1 MTDLERLAKLEQQ
14 QEMLLEMVRENHQDL
29 KEVKESLTRWK
40 GIAGGIAIA
49 VSCLWAGVLFIAEIV
64 KR

>member
-1 MTDLERLAKLEQQ
+1 MTDIERLAKLEQQ
-14 QEMLLEMVRENHQDL
+14 QEELMRIVRENHEDL
-29 KEVKESLTRWK
+29 KEVKESLTKWK

-49 VSCLWAGVLFIAEIV
+49 VSCMWAAVIGVMEFI

>member
-14 QEMLLEMVRENHQDL
+14 QEELMRIVRENHEDL
-29 KEVKESLTRWK
+29 KEVKESLTKWK

-49 VSCLWAGVLFIAEIV
+49 VSVLWAGVLFFVELM

>member
-14 QEMLLEMVRENHQDL
+14 QEELMRIVRENHEDL
-29 KEVKESLTRWK
+29 KEVKESLTKWK
-40 GIAGGIAIA
+40 GIAGGIAIT
-49 VSCLWAGVLFIAEIV
+49 VSVLWAGILFIAEWL

>member
-1 MTDLERLAKLEQQ
+1 MTELERLARLEQQ
-14 QEMLLEMVRENHQDL
+14 QEELMRIVRENHEDL

-49 VSCLWAGVLFIAEIV
+49 VSCLWAGVLFIVELM

>member
-14 QEMLLEMVRENHQDL
+14 QEMLLEMVRENHNDL
-29 KEVKESLTRWK
+29 KELKESLTKWK
-40 GIAGGIAIA
+40 GIAGGIAIT
-49 VSCLWAGVLFIAEIV
+49 VSCMWAAVAFIAELV

>member
-14 QEMLLEMVRENHQDL
+14 QEELMRIVRENHEDL
-29 KEVKESLTRWK
+29 KEVKESLTKWK

-49 VSCLWAGVLFIAEIV
+49 VSVLWAGILFIVELM

>member
-14 QEMLLEMVRENHQDL
+14 QEELMRIVRENHEDL

-49 VSCLWAGVLFIAEIV
+49 VSCLWAGVLFVVELL

>member
-14 QEMLLEMVRENHQDL
+14 QEMLLEMVRENHNDL
-29 KEVKESLTRWK
+29 KELKESLTKWK
-40 GIAGGIAIA
+40 GIAGGIAIT
-49 VSCLWAGVLFIAEIV
+49 VSCMWAAVAFIAEWI

>member
-14 QEMLLEMVRENHQDL
+14 QEELMRIVRENHEDL
-29 KEVKESLTRWK
+29 KEVKESLTKWK

-49 VSCLWAGVLFIAEIV
+49 VSCLWAGIV
-64 KR
+64 FVIELMKR

>member
-1 MTDLERLAKLEQQ
+1 MSDLERLAKLEQQ
-14 QEMLLEMVRENHQDL
+14 QEELMRIVRENHEDL

-40 GIAGGIAIA
+40 GIAGGIAITI
-49 VSCLWAGVLFIAEIV
+49 SCAWAGILFIAEWI

>member
-1 MTDLERLAKLEQQ
+1 MTDLERLARLEQQ
-14 QEMLLEMVRENHQDL
+14 QEELMRIVRENHSDL

-49 VSCLWAGVLFIAEIV
+49 VSCLWAGVLFIVELL

>member
-14 QEMLLEMVRENHQDL
+14 QEELMRIVRENHEDL
-29 KEVKESLTRWK
+29 KEVKESLTKWK

-49 VSCLWAGVLFIAEIV
+49 VSCLWAGVVFVIELM

>member
-14 QEMLLEMVRENHQDL
+14 QEELMRIVRENHEDL
-29 KEVKESLTRWK
+29 KEVKESLTKWK

-49 VSCLWAGVLFIAEIV
+49 VSCLWAGVLFVVELM

>member
-1 MTDLERLAKLEQQ
+1 MTELERLARLEQR
-14 QEMLLEMVRENHQDL
+14 QEELMRIVRENHEDL

-49 VSCLWAGVLFIAEIV
+49 VPCLWAGVLFIAELV

>member
-49 VSCLWAGVLFIAEIV
+49 VSCLWAGVLFIVELM

>member
-1 MTDLERLAKLEQQ
+1 MTDIERLAKLEQQ
-14 QEMLLEMVRENHQDL
+14 QEELMRMVKENHEDL
-29 KEVKESLTRWK
+29 KEVKESLTKWK

-49 VSCLWAGVLFIAEIV
+49 VSCMWAAVIGVMEFL

>member
-1 MTDLERLAKLEQQ
+1 MTDLERLARLEQR
-14 QEMLLEMVRENHQDL
+14 QEELMRIVRENHEDL

-49 VSCLWAGVLFIAEIV
+49 VSCLWAGVLFITELM

>member
-14 QEMLLEMVRENHQDL
+14 QEELMRIVRENHEDL
-29 KEVKESLTRWK
+29 KEVKESLTKWK

-49 VSCLWAGVLFIAEIV
+49 VSVLWAGVLFIAELI

>member
-14 QEMLLEMVRENHQDL
+14 QEELMRIVRENHEDL
-29 KEVKESLTRWK
+29 KEVKESLTKWK
-40 GIAGGIAIA
+40 GIAGGIAIT
-49 VSCLWAGVLFIAEIV
+49 VSVLWAGVLFIAEWI

>member
-1 MTDLERLAKLEQQ
+1 MTDIERLAKLEQQ
-14 QEMLLEMVRENHQDL
+14 QEELMRIVRENHEDL
-29 KEVKESLTRWK
+29 KEVKESLTKWK

-49 VSCLWAGVLFIAEIV
+49 VSCMWAAVIGLMEFL

>member
-14 QEMLLEMVRENHQDL
+14 QEMLLEMVRENHNDL
-29 KEVKESLTRWK
+29 KELKESLTKWK
-40 GIAGGIAIA
+40 GIAGGIAIT
-49 VSCLWAGVLFIAEIV
+49 VSCMWAAVAFIAEWF

>member
-49 VSCLWAGVLFIAEIV
+49 VSCLWAGVLFVVELL

>member
-1 MTDLERLAKLEQQ
+1 MTDLERLARLEQR
-14 QEMLLEMVRENHQDL
+14 QEELMRIVRENHEDL

-49 VSCLWAGVLFIAEIV
+49 VSCLWAGVLFIVELM

>member
-1 MTDLERLAKLEQQ
+1 MTDIERLAKLEQQ
-14 QEMLLEMVRENHQDL
+14 QEELMRMVRENHEDL
-29 KEVKESLTRWK
+29 KEVKESLTKWK

-49 VSCLWAGVLFIAEIV
+49 VSCMWAAVIGIMEFL

>member
-1 MTDLERLAKLEQQ
+1 MTDLERLARLEQQ
-14 QEMLLEMVRENHQDL
+14 QEELMRIVRENHEDL

-49 VSCLWAGVLFIAEIV
+49 VSCLWAGVLFIAELI

>member
-1 MTDLERLAKLEQQ
+1 MTDLERLARLEQQ
-14 QEMLLEMVRENHQDL
+14 QEELMRIVRENHEDL

-49 VSCLWAGVLFIAEIV
+49 VSYLWAGVLFIAELV

>member
-1 MTDLERLAKLEQQ
+1 MTDLERLARLEQQ
-14 QEMLLEMVRENHQDL
+14 QEELMRIVRENHEDL

-49 VSCLWAGVLFIAEIV
+49 VSCLWAGVLFVVELM

>member
-49 VSCLWAGVLFIAEIV
+49 ISCLWAGVLFIVELL

>member
-14 QEMLLEMVRENHQDL
+14 QEELMRIVRENHEDL

-49 VSCLWAGVLFIAEIV
+49 VSCLWAGVLFIVELM